1 MVLTGSAGIRP
12 RRTWR
17 GAVRVRSYKVLRA
30 LERSAAVPAALRRA
44 AGRNADQR
52 GSADYR
58 AVSGVMRGTLVRLVN
73 EDVRGLLPSLHLPV
87 LLIWGDQDSETPID
101 DGRLMERLIP
111 DAGLV
116 VFEGAG
122 HFAYLEQP
130 GRFCRIVDVFLR
142 DEPGRGRGVSPLVGP
157 LVAAAAI
164 VWLILIFRVVLVA
177 ARMFQIEEYES
188 VRFLRWGLTREW
200 LAHRAVWLGL
210 LVGAVA
216 LSVAAILPAGRPVAI
231 AVAWL
236 VSAAAAQF
244 TWRWTSPKRPLV
256 MTARMRRL
264 LIAGGF
270 LAVVLAAGLAL
281 GIVALH
287 PVVSLI
293 LVLIA
298 AGLVTGLSEILLVAA
313 NVVTKPAESRIR
325 RHYLA
330 LASERIRTVDP
341 LVVAV
346 AGSYGK
352 TSTKQ
357 ILAQLLQ
364 PHVNTL
370 PTRKSFNT
378 LMGVTRVINED
389 LTPENRIFIVEMDAY
404 APGEIAA
411 ISNLVHPRVAIITAI
426 GPQHMERFG
435 TLDRIAGALYEVASA
450 LPADGTL
457 ILYTGDEPG
466 AALAQ
471 RARAER
477 RRLIRYALA
486 TDGAR
491 GRRRRGRVSDP
502 HQLARRDLSLAV
514 GIRAPGPRGGDSV
527 ARPPPGGQRERGARR
542 GRHPRLLDRRR
553 DHCRRIVGT
562 GRASPPVDGERRPAD
577 GDRRL
582 VQRQPGRRAQRSGG
596 ARRDERSAQVPDHA
610 RVSSSSAASR
620 RTRTGGTASTPRKC
634 ATT

>member
-1 MVLTGSAGIRP
+1 M
-12 RRTWR
+12 
-17 GAVRVRSYKVLRA
+17 
-30 LERSAAVPAALRRA
+30 
-44 AGRNADQR
+44 
-52 GSADYR
+52 
-58 AVSGVMRGTLVRLVN
+58 
-73 EDVRGLLPSLHLPV
+73 
-87 LLIWGDQDSETPID
+87 
-101 DGRLMERLIP
+101 
-111 DAGLV
+111 
-116 VFEGAG
+116 
-122 HFAYLEQP
+122 
-130 GRFCRIVDVFLR
+130 
-142 DEPGRGRGVSPLVGP
+142 SPLVGP
-157 LVAAAAI
+157 LVAVAAI
-164 VWLILIFRVVLVA
+164 VWLILIFRIVLVA

-216 LSVAAILPAGRPVAI
+216 LSVAAILPAGRPIAI

-270 LAVVLAAGLAL
+270 LAVLLAAGLAL

-287 PVVSLI
+287 PIVSLI

-330 LASERIRTVDP
+330 LASERIRIVDP
-341 LVVAV
+341 VVVAV
-346 AGSYGK
+346 AGSFGK

-457 ILYTGDEPG
+457 ILYTGDESG

-477 RRLIRYALA
+477 RRLIRYTLA
-486 TDGAR
+486 SDG
-491 GRRRRGRVSDP
+491 G
-502 HQLARRDLSLAV
+502 AV
-514 GIRAPGPRGGDSV
+514 DADVVASAIRIDSHGAIFRWRWEAEGLDREV
-527 ARPPPGGQRERGARR
+527 AIPLL
-542 GRHPRLLDRRR
+542 GRHQVANVSAGLAAVVTLGYPIDDAITGAAALEQVEHRLQLMASAGPLTVIDDSYNANPVGVHNGLEVLAAMSGAHKFLITPGLVELGSVEDDENRRYGEHAAKVCDHVIVMSAKTSAALCAGLRVGGMSEDRIHVVETLDEATRLLQSLSRPGDVVLFAN
-553 DHCRRIVGT
+553 DLPDT
-562 GRASPPVDGERRPAD
+562 YLPAS
-577 GDRRL
+577 
-582 VQRQPGRRAQRSGG
+582 
-596 ARRDERSAQVPDHA
+596 
-610 RVSSSSAASR
+610 
-620 RTRTGGTASTPRKC
+620 
-634 ATT
+634 

>member
-1 MVLTGSAGIRP
+1 M
-12 RRTWR
+12 
-17 GAVRVRSYKVLRA
+17 
-30 LERSAAVPAALRRA
+30 
-44 AGRNADQR
+44 N
-52 GSADYR
+52 
-58 AVSGVMRGTLVRLVN
+58 
-73 EDVRGLLPSLHLPV
+73 
-87 LLIWGDQDSETPID
+87 
-101 DGRLMERLIP
+101 
-111 DAGLV
+111 
-116 VFEGAG
+116 
-122 HFAYLEQP
+122 
-130 GRFCRIVDVFLR
+130 
-142 DEPGRGRGVSPLVGP
+142 PLVGP
-157 LVAAAAI
+157 FVALAAI
-164 VWLILIFRVVLVA
+164 VWLILIFRIVLVA

-200 LAHRAVWLGL
+200 LVHRAVWLGL

-216 LSVAAILPAGRPVAI
+216 LSVAAVLPAARPIGIAI
-231 AVAWL
+231 AWL

-287 PVVSLI
+287 PIVSVI

-330 LASERIRTVDP
+330 LASARIKMVDP
-341 LVVAV
+341 VVVAV
-346 AGSYGK
+346 AGSFGK
-352 TSTKQ
+352 TSTKH

-364 PHVNTL
+364 PNVNTL
-370 PTRKSFNT
+370 PTRHSFNT

-389 LTPENRIFIVEMDAY
+389 LTPENRVFIVEMDAY

-411 ISNLVHPRVAIITAI
+411 MSELVHPRIAIITAI

-457 ILYTGDEPG
+457 ILHTGDESG

-471 RARAER
+471 RAQSER

-486 TDGAR
+486 EEGGMLDADVVASSIRIDSHGGTFRWRWEAQGLDR
-491 GRRRRGRVSDP
+491 EVSIP
-502 HQLARRDLSLAV
+502 LL
-514 GIRAPGPRGGDSV
+514 
-527 ARPPPGGQRERGARR
+527 
-542 GRHPRLLDRRR
+542 GRHQVANVSAALAAVLTLGYSIDDAIAAAASLEQVEHRLQLMASAGLLTVIDDSYNANPVGVRNGLEVLAAMPGAHKFLITPGLVELGSVEDEENRRYGAHAANVCDHVIVMSAKTSAALCAGLRDGGMSEDRIHVVETLDAATRLLQSLSRPGDVVLFANDLPDTYLPAARA
-553 DHCRRIVGT
+553 
-562 GRASPPVDGERRPAD
+562 GRA
-577 GDRRL
+577 
-582 VQRQPGRRAQRSGG
+582 
-596 ARRDERSAQVPDHA
+596 
-610 RVSSSSAASR
+610 
-620 RTRTGGTASTPRKC
+620 
-634 ATT
+634 

>member
-1 MVLTGSAGIRP
+1 M
-12 RRTWR
+12 
-17 GAVRVRSYKVLRA
+17 
-30 LERSAAVPAALRRA
+30 
-44 AGRNADQR
+44 N
-52 GSADYR
+52 
-58 AVSGVMRGTLVRLVN
+58 
-73 EDVRGLLPSLHLPV
+73 
-87 LLIWGDQDSETPID
+87 
-101 DGRLMERLIP
+101 
-111 DAGLV
+111 
-116 VFEGAG
+116 
-122 HFAYLEQP
+122 
-130 GRFCRIVDVFLR
+130 
-142 DEPGRGRGVSPLVGP
+142 PLVGP
-157 LVAAAAI
+157 FVALAAI
-164 VWLILIFRVVLVA
+164 VWLILIFRIVLVA

-200 LAHRAVWLGL
+200 LVHRAVWLGL

-216 LSVAAILPAGRPVAI
+216 LSVAAVLPAARPIGIAI
-231 AVAWL
+231 AWL

-287 PVVSLI
+287 PIVSVI

-313 NVVTKPAESRIR
+313 NIVTKPAESRIR

-330 LASERIRTVDP
+330 LASARIKMVDP
-341 LVVAV
+341 VVVAV
-346 AGSYGK
+346 AGSFGK
-352 TSTKQ
+352 TSTKH

-364 PHVNTL
+364 PKVNTL
-370 PTRKSFNT
+370 PTRQSFNT

-389 LTPENRIFIVEMDAY
+389 LTPDNRVFIVEMDAY

-411 ISNLVHPRVAIITAI
+411 MSELVHPRVAIITAV

-457 ILYTGDEPG
+457 ILYTGNESG

-471 RARAER
+471 RAQSER

-486 TDGAR
+486 EDGGMLDADVVASSIR
-491 GRRRRGRVSDP
+491 IDSHGGTFRWRWEAEGLDREVSIPLLGRHQVANVSSALAAVLTLGYSIDDAIPAAASLEPVEHRLQLMASAGPLTVIDDSYNANPVGVHNGLEVLSAMPGAHKFLITPGLVELGSVEDEENRRYGAHAANVCDHVIVMSAKTSAA
-502 HQLARRDLSLAV
+502 LCAGLRDGGMSEDRIHVVETLDAATRLLQSLSL
-514 GIRAPGPRGGDSV
+514 PGDVVLFANDLPDTYLPV
-527 ARPPPGGQRERGARR
+527 ARA
-542 GRHPRLLDRRR
+542 
-553 DHCRRIVGT
+553 
-562 GRASPPVDGERRPAD
+562 GRA
-577 GDRRL
+577 
-582 VQRQPGRRAQRSGG
+582 
-596 ARRDERSAQVPDHA
+596 
-610 RVSSSSAASR
+610 
-620 RTRTGGTASTPRKC
+620 
-634 ATT
+634 

>member
-1 MVLTGSAGIRP
+1 MLAATHPGRVRRMVLTGSAGIRP

-17 GAVRVRSYKVLRA
+17 SAVRVRSYKVLRA
-30 LERSAAVPAALRRA
+30 VERSSAVPAALRRA
-44 AGRNADQR
+44 AGRNADRR

-130 GRFCRIVDVFLR
+130 RAVLPDRRRVPPR
-142 DEPGRGRGVSPLVGP
+142 RPGRGPGVSPLVGP

-264 LIAGGF
+264 LVAGGF

-330 LASERIRTVDP
+330 LASERITAVDP

-457 ILYTGDEPG
+457 ILYTGDESGCRAG
-466 AALAQ
+466 AAS
-471 RARAER
+471 
-477 RRLIRYALA
+477 
-486 TDGAR
+486 AR
-491 GRRRRGRVSDP
+491 GAPAPDP
-502 HQLARRDLSLAV
+502 V
-514 GIRAPGPRGGDSV
+514 
-527 ARPPPGGQRERGARR
+527 
-542 GRHPRLLDRRR
+542 
-553 DHCRRIVGT
+553 
-562 GRASPPVDGERRPAD
+562 
-577 GDRRL
+577 
-582 VQRQPGRRAQRSGG
+582 
-596 ARRDERSAQVPDHA
+596 
-610 RVSSSSAASR
+610 
-620 RTRTGGTASTPRKC
+620 RTRD
-634 ATT
+634 

>member
-1 MVLTGSAGIRP
+1 M
-12 RRTWR
+12 
-17 GAVRVRSYKVLRA
+17 
-30 LERSAAVPAALRRA
+30 
-44 AGRNADQR
+44 
-52 GSADYR
+52 
-58 AVSGVMRGTLVRLVN
+58 
-73 EDVRGLLPSLHLPV
+73 
-87 LLIWGDQDSETPID
+87 
-101 DGRLMERLIP
+101 
-111 DAGLV
+111 
-116 VFEGAG
+116 
-122 HFAYLEQP
+122 
-130 GRFCRIVDVFLR
+130 
-142 DEPGRGRGVSPLVGP
+142 SPLVGP
-157 LVAAAAI
+157 LVAAAAT
-164 VWLILIFRVVLVA
+164 VWLILIFRIVLVA

-200 LAHRAVWLGL
+200 LAHRTVWLGL

-216 LSVAAILPAGRPVAI
+216 LSVAAILPAGRPIAI

-270 LAVVLAAGLAL
+270 LAVLLAAGLAL

-287 PVVSLI
+287 PIVSVI

-330 LASERIRTVDP
+330 LASERIRRVDP
-341 LVVAV
+341 VVVAV
-346 AGSYGK
+346 AGSFGK

-364 PHVNTL
+364 PHVSTL

-389 LTPENRIFIVEMDAY
+389 LTPEHRIFIVEMDAY

-411 ISNLVHPRVAIITAI
+411 ISSLVHPRLAIITGI

-435 TLDRIAGALYEVASA
+435 TLERIAGALYEVAIA

-471 RARAER
+471 RARQEGR
-477 RRLIRYALA
+477 HLIRYALA
-486 TDGAR
+486 PDGA
-491 GRRRRGRVSDP
+491 
-502 HQLARRDLSLAV
+502 AV
-514 GIRAPGPRGGDSV
+514 DADVVASAIRIDSHGATFRWRWEAEGLDREV
-527 ARPPPGGQRERGARR
+527 AIPLL
-542 GRHPRLLDRRR
+542 GRHQVANVSAAFVAVVTLGYSIDEAITAAASLEQVEHRLQVMASAGALTVIDDLYNANPVGVHNGLEVLAAMSGAHKFLITPGLVELGSVEEDENRRYGEHAARVCDHVIVMSAKTSAALCAGLRDGGMSEDRIHVVETLDEATRLLQTLSRPGDVVLFAN
-553 DHCRRIVGT
+553 DLPDT
-562 GRASPPVDGERRPAD
+562 YLPAS
-577 GDRRL
+577 
-582 VQRQPGRRAQRSGG
+582 
-596 ARRDERSAQVPDHA
+596 
-610 RVSSSSAASR
+610 
-620 RTRTGGTASTPRKC
+620 
-634 ATT
+634 

>member
-1 MVLTGSAGIRP
+1 
-12 RRTWR
+12 
-17 GAVRVRSYKVLRA
+17 
-30 LERSAAVPAALRRA
+30 
-44 AGRNADQR
+44 
-52 GSADYR
+52 
-58 AVSGVMRGTLVRLVN
+58 VN
-73 EDVRGLLPSLHLPV
+73 
-87 LLIWGDQDSETPID
+87 
-101 DGRLMERLIP
+101 
-111 DAGLV
+111 
-116 VFEGAG
+116 
-122 HFAYLEQP
+122 
-130 GRFCRIVDVFLR
+130 
-142 DEPGRGRGVSPLVGP
+142 PLVGP
-157 LVAAAAI
+157 FVALAAI
-164 VWLILIFRVVLVA
+164 VWLILIFRIVLVA

-200 LAHRAVWLGL
+200 LVHRAVWLGL

-216 LSVAAILPAGRPVAI
+216 LSVAAVLPAARPIGIAI
-231 AVAWL
+231 AWL

-287 PVVSLI
+287 PIVSVI

-330 LASERIRTVDP
+330 LASARIKMVDP
-341 LVVAV
+341 VVVAV
-346 AGSYGK
+346 AGSFGK
-352 TSTKQ
+352 TSTKH

-364 PHVNTL
+364 PNVNTL
-370 PTRKSFNT
+370 PTRQSFNT

-389 LTPENRIFIVEMDAY
+389 LTPENRVFIVEMDAY

-411 ISNLVHPRVAIITAI
+411 MSELVHPRVAIITAI

-435 TLDRIAGALYEVASA
+435 TLERIAGALYEVASA

-457 ILYTGDEPG
+457 ILYTGDESG

-471 RARAER
+471 RAQSER

-486 TDGAR
+486 EDGGMIDADVVASSIR
-491 GRRRRGRVSDP
+491 IDSHGGTFRWRWEAEGLDREVSIPLLGRHQVANVSAALAAVLTLGYSVDDAITAAASLEP
-502 HQLARRDLSLAV
+502 VEHRLQLMASAGPLTVIDDSYNANPVGVHNGLEVLAAMPGAHKFLITPGLVELGSVEDDENRSYGAHAANVCDHVIVMSAKTSAALCAGLRDGGMSEDRIHVVETLDAATSLLQSLS
-514 GIRAPGPRGGDSV
+514 RPGDVVLFANDLPDTYLPV
-527 ARPPPGGQRERGARR
+527 ARA
-542 GRHPRLLDRRR
+542 
-553 DHCRRIVGT
+553 
-562 GRASPPVDGERRPAD
+562 GRA
-577 GDRRL
+577 
-582 VQRQPGRRAQRSGG
+582 
-596 ARRDERSAQVPDHA
+596 
-610 RVSSSSAASR
+610 
-620 RTRTGGTASTPRKC
+620 
-634 ATT
+634 